1 MIINREETFSIAQAN
16 VRAAATYISTDV
28 IDLTGEAPTAGEIN
42 DFGTGAH
49 PMYLVI
55 RIGAAYV
62 GGTNITFNLVSS
74 AAEALTTPTIHLT
87 TGAIATAQLT
97 ANQILFQAPL
107 PLGNYLRYLGLQY
120 ISTGIY
126 SAGTH
131 DAFLTMQP
139 QRSLNYRSG
148 FALPSAV

>member
-16 VRAAATYISTDV
+16 VRAAATYNSTDV

-42 DFGTGAH
+42 DFGVGAH

-74 AAEALTTPTIHLT
+74 AADTLTSPTIHLT
-87 TGAIATAQLT
+87 TGAIATASLT

-107 PLGNYLRYLGLQY
+107 PLGNYLRFLGLQY
-120 ISTGIY
+120 ISTGTY
-126 SAGTH
+126 TAGTH
-131 DAFLTMQP
+131 DAYLTLQP

-148 FALPSAV
+148 IVYPAVV